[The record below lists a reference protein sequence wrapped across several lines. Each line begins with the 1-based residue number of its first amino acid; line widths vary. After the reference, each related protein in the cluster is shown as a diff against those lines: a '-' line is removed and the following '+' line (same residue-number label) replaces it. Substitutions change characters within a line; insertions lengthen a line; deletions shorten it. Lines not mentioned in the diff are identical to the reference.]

1 MFVLEGTCGYASLVG
16 KYIGQIIREV
26 IGLGLSRFYLIIILF
41 VASAFVHIET
51 VYSEQGYSFH
61 RDFLIQ
67 RMMIAKIREFSG
79 DITAKT
85 LIKGLAEEAI
95 KDGIEIPK
103 WSYDKSLRI
112 SLKDLKNYEKE
123 GSNKYDSLI
132 LEASG
137 IYALSPALIKAVI
150 KAESDF
156 INDAI
161 SHKGAQGLC
170 QLMPDTSKELGVI
183 NPFNPQSN
191 IFGGAK
197 LLKKHLE
204 EFGSIKKTLIAYNA
218 GPKWV
223 RKRKGI
229 PKETRIYIRR
239 VISYYHKYK
248 RDAGLYF

>member
-1 MFVLEGTCGYASLVG
+1 MS
-16 KYIGQIIREV
+16 
-26 IGLGLSRFYLIIILF
+26 LSRLCFFVVIWF
-41 VASAFVHIET
+41 VACSFVHIEM
-51 VYSEQGYSFH
+51 VYSEQGHSFY
-61 RDFLIQ
+61 RNFLIQ
-67 RMMIAKIREFSG
+67 RMMIAKIREFRG
-79 DITAKT
+79 DTTAKT
-85 LIKGLAEEAI
+85 LIRDLTEEAI

-112 SLKDLKNYEKE
+112 SVKNLKNYEKAY
-123 GSNKYDSLI
+123 SNKYDTLI

-218 GPKWV
+218 GPEWV

-248 RDAGLYF
+248 RDTGLYF